1 MVSGWIK
8 IIGTPKELKYT
19 QLGNINATKL
29 SDRKKKHME
38 VQKWTSLSHIFL
50 YFILVSCSEIP
61 FESFY
66 MKTKSLWSHIIREVL
81 ETWSKFHIYIYIH
94 NHLIFTYPTNHQQT
108 FWPNHPE
115 TFHPY
120 GENTLHLPP
129 WKKKQI
135 RPWEPLTWGAT
146 MSSSATKP
154 RYATHG
160 SCGWRH
166 VPWPL
171 AA

>member
-81 ETWSKFHIYIYIH
+81 ETWSKFHIYIY
-94 NHLIFTYPTNHQQT
+94 TYIIIWSLRIQQT
-108 FWPNHPE
+108 TNKPFGPTTRKLSIRMGKTLS
-115 TFHPY
+115 TFHH
-120 GENTLHLPP
+120 G
-129 WKKKQI
+129 KKN
-135 RPWEPLTWGAT
+135 R
-146 MSSSATKP
+146 SAP
-154 RYATHG
+154 GNLWPEVQRCLQAQRNHG
-160 SCGWRH
+160 TQPMEAVAEGMYLGR
-166 VPWPL
+166 
-171 AA
+171 